1 MASKKLKL
9 SKDEIAALLEELK
22 GYVTYKKTKRANEVK
37 KLLKDAGVP
46 ESAMAKP
53 KAETAAKKKPAA
65 KSKPKK

>member
-1 MASKKLKL
+1 MAKIKL
-9 SKDEIAALLEELK
+9 SKEQIAALKEELK
-22 GYVTYKKTKRANEVK
+22 GYLVHKKTKRANEVK
-37 KLLKDAGVP
+37 KILKDAGVP

>member
-1 MASKKLKL
+1 MATKKLKL
-9 SKDEIAALLEELK
+9 TKDEIAALLDELK
-22 GYVTYKKTKRANEVK
+22 GYLVHKKTKRANEVK
-37 KLLKDAGVP
+37 KVLKDAGVA

>member
-1 MASKKLKL
+1 MAKIKL
-9 SKDEIAALLEELK
+9 SKEQIAALKEELK
-22 GYVTYKKTKRANEVK
+22 GYLVYKKTKRAAEVK
-37 KLLKDAGVP
+37 KILKDAGIP